1 MPPVRF
7 APEEWGADMLQFFA
21 SGGAVAALAAS
32 TCCVMPLALGTLG
45 LGSTFASSLG
55 VLAPYQT
62 TFRLAAIALLG
73 AGFWLAYA
81 RRAVVVDGAACTP
94 GRTARGAKPLLWTGA
109 SVLAVVLSEPV
120 WGRWLT

>member
-1 MPPVRF
+1 
-7 APEEWGADMLQFFA
+7 MLNLVA
-21 SGGAVAALAAS
+21 AGGAVAALAAS
-32 TCCVMPLALGTLG
+32 TCCVVPLALGTLG

-81 RRAVVVDGAACTP
+81 RRAVGVDGAACTP
-94 GRTARGAKPLLWTGA
+94 RRTARGTKPLLWTGA
-109 SVLAVVLSEPV
+109 SVLAVVLSEPL
-120 WGRWLT
+120 WGRWLA

>member
-7 APEEWGADMLQFFA
+7 AREERGEDMLNLFA
-21 SGGAVAALAAS
+21 AGGAVAALAAS

-45 LGSTFASSLG
+45 MGSTFASSLG

-81 RRAVVVDGAACTP
+81 RRAVGVDPAACSP
-94 GRTARGAKPLLWTGA
+94 GRTARGGKPLLWTGA

-120 WGRWLT
+120 WGRWLA

>member
-1 MPPVRF
+1 MLKLF
-7 APEEWGADMLQFFA
+7 AA
-21 SGGAVAALAAS
+21 GGAVAALAAS

-81 RRAVVVDGAACTP
+81 RRAVGAHAAACTP
-94 GRTARGAKPLLWTGA
+94 
-109 SVLAVVLSEPV
+109 
-120 WGRWLT
+120 